1 MTYGTTTNCGAERGD
16 KSMDVK
22 SNVKKRRA
30 ERIRQL
36 TMEDAVGPLPPDQGW
51 GSAPGRAAAP
61 PRTKPWPVSAGQD
74 DTDPDPELLWKRGQ
88 GRWQDPYAGAY
99 GSGKGDDELMGP
111 GPGKRSTFWF
121 AMFVRLVISTLL
133 FAAIWG
139 MNRYEP
145 AWATP
150 IRAFIAK
157 SLTVEMDFQAA
168 QAWYERNFGGAPS
181 LIPIFK
187 TNEDHGLR
195 VGGAA
200 GFSLPIEGSL
210 ASPFALSLKGVE
222 IIPDTGSLQVKAIET
237 GRVLRVARE
246 AETGQTVTV
255 QHAGGYVSVYGHLEQ
270 ISVEKG
276 DWLEGGDVL
285 GSLPP
290 RTQSPLPTLYFAIK
304 KDDRYIDPADVIP
317 FD

>member
-1 MTYGTTTNCGAERGD
+1 
-16 KSMDVK
+16 MDVK

-36 TMEDAVGPLPPDQGW
+36 TLEDAAGPGPLRPERGW
-51 GSAPGRAAAP
+51 ESAPGQAAIP
-61 PRTKPWPVSAGQD
+61 PREQTGRNAKGERADFTAS
-74 DTDPDPELLWKRGQ
+74 DPDPELLWKRGQ
-88 GRWQDPYAGAY
+88 GRWQDPYGGAY
-99 GSGKGDDELMGP
+99 GSRTEDPIVP
-111 GPGKRSTFWF
+111 GPRKKSTFWT
-121 AMFVRLVISTLL
+121 ALFVRLVISSLL
-133 FAAIWG
+133 FAAVWG

-145 AWATP
+145 SWATP

-157 SLTVEMDFQAA
+157 SLTVEMDFQAVE
-168 QAWYERNFGGAPS
+168 AWYTRYFGGAPS
-181 LIPIFK
+181 FIPIFK
-187 TNEDHGLR
+187 TNEDSGLR
-195 VGGAA
+195 VGAAA
-200 GFSLPIEGSL
+200 GFSSPIAGHL
-210 ASPFALSLKGVE
+210 ASPFALSLKGIE
-222 IIPDTGSLQVKAIET
+222 IIPDTGSSQVKTIET
-237 GRVLRVARE
+237 GRVLRVARD
-246 AETGQTVTV
+246 AVTGQTVTV

-290 RTQSPLPTLYFAIK
+290 RTQSPLPTLYFAIQ

>member
-36 TMEDAVGPLPPDQGW
+36 TMEDAAGPLPPDQGW

-168 QAWYERNFGGAPS
+168 QAWYERYFGGAPS
-181 LIPIFK
+181 FIPIFK

-195 VGGAA
+195 VGAAA
-200 GFSLPIEGSL
+200 GFSPPIEGSL
-210 ASPFALSLKGVE
+210 ASPFAISLKGVE
-222 IIPDTGSLQVKAIET
+222 IIPDTSSLQVKAIDT
-237 GRVLRVARE
+237 GRVLRVAQE

>member
-1 MTYGTTTNCGAERGD
+1 
-16 KSMDVK
+16 
-22 SNVKKRRA
+22 
-30 ERIRQL
+30 
-36 TMEDAVGPLPPDQGW
+36 
-51 GSAPGRAAAP
+51 
-61 PRTKPWPVSAGQD
+61 
-74 DTDPDPELLWKRGQ
+74 
-88 GRWQDPYAGAY
+88 
-99 GSGKGDDELMGP
+99 
-111 GPGKRSTFWF
+111 
-121 AMFVRLVISTLL
+121 MFVRLVISTLL

-168 QAWYERNFGGAPS
+168 QAWYERYFGGAPS
-181 LIPIFK
+181 FIPIFK

-195 VGGAA
+195 VGATAA
-200 GFSLPIEGSL
+200 FSLPIEGSL

-222 IIPDTGSLQVKAIET
+222 IIPDTGSLQVKAIDT
-237 GRVLRVARE
+237 GRVVRVARE

-255 QHAGGYVSVYGHLEQ
+255 QHAGGYLSVYGHLDQ

>member
-1 MTYGTTTNCGAERGD
+1 MGQPRNCGAEWGV

-36 TMEDAVGPLPPDQGW
+36 TMEDAVGPLPTDPGW
-51 GSAPGRAAAP
+51 GSAPGRAVAP
-61 PRTKPWPVSAGQD
+61 PRSKPRPASSGQD
-74 DTDPDPELLWKRGQ
+74 DSDPDPELLWKRGQ

-99 GSGKGDDELMGP
+99 GGGKGDDELMGP
-111 GPGKRSTFWF
+111 GSGSRPTFWS

-168 QAWYERNFGGAPS
+168 QAWYERYFGGAPS
-181 LIPIFK
+181 FIPIFK

-195 VGGAA
+195 VGATAA
-200 GFSLPIEGSL
+200 FSLPIEGSL

-222 IIPDTGSLQVKAIET
+222 IIPDTGSLQVKAIDT
-237 GRVLRVARE
+237 GRVVRVARE

-255 QHAGGYVSVYGHLEQ
+255 QHAGGYLSVYGHLDQ

>member
-1 MTYGTTTNCGAERGD
+1 
-16 KSMDVK
+16 MDVK

-51 GSAPGRAAAP
+51 GAAPGRAAAP

-181 LIPIFK
+181 FIPIFK

>member
-1 MTYGTTTNCGAERGD
+1 MGQPRNCGAEWGV

-74 DTDPDPELLWKRGQ
+74 DSDPDPELLWKRGQ

>member
-1 MTYGTTTNCGAERGD
+1 MGQPRNCGAEWGV

-36 TMEDAVGPLPPDQGW
+36 TMEDAVGPLPTDPGW
-51 GSAPGRAAAP
+51 GSAPGRAVAP
-61 PRTKPWPVSAGQD
+61 PRSKPRPASSGQD
-74 DTDPDPELLWKRGQ
+74 DSDPDPELLWKRGQ

-99 GSGKGDDELMGP
+99 GGGKGDDELMGP
-111 GPGKRSTFWF
+111 GSGRSPTFWS

-168 QAWYERNFGGAPS
+168 QAWYERYFGGAPS
-181 LIPIFK
+181 FIPIFK

-195 VGGAA
+195 VGATAA
-200 GFSLPIEGSL
+200 FSLPIEGSL

-222 IIPDTGSLQVKAIET
+222 IIPDTGSLQVKAIDT
-237 GRVLRVARE
+237 GRVVRVARE

-255 QHAGGYVSVYGHLEQ
+255 QHAGGYLSVYGHLDQ

>member
-181 LIPIFK
+181 FIPIFK

-304 KDDRYIDPADVIP
+304 KMTGISIRRM
-317 FD
+317 

>member
-1 MTYGTTTNCGAERGD
+1 
-16 KSMDVK
+16 MDVK

-36 TMEDAVGPLPPDQGW
+36 TMEDAAGPLPLEQGW
-51 GSAPGRAAAP
+51 ETAPGRAAIPRRDQSP
-61 PRTKPWPVSAGQD
+61 PKANVERADIAGPD
-74 DTDPDPELLWKRGQ
+74 PDPDPERLWKRGQ
-88 GRWQDPYAGAY
+88 GRWEDPYGSAY
-99 GSGKGDDELMGP
+99 GSRNEEPLVP
-111 GPGKRSTFWF
+111 GPGRRSTFWS
-121 AMFVRLVISTLL
+121 AMFVRLVISALL

-139 MNRYEP
+139 INRYEP
-145 AWATP
+145 SWSTP

-168 QAWYERNFGGAPS
+168 QAWYERYFGGAPS
-181 LIPIFK
+181 FIPIFK

-195 VGGAA
+195 VGAAA
-200 GFSLPIEGSL
+200 GFSPPIAGNL

-222 IIPDTGSLQVKAIET
+222 IIPDTGNAQVKTIET
-237 GRVLRVARE
+237 GRVLRVARD
-246 AETGQTVTV
+246 AVTGQTVTV

-290 RTQSPLPTLYFAIK
+290 WTQSPLPTLYFAIK

>member
-51 GSAPGRAAAP
+51 GAAPGRAAAP

-181 LIPIFK
+181 FIPIFK

>member
-181 LIPIFK
+181 FIPIFK

>member
-1 MTYGTTTNCGAERGD
+1 
-16 KSMDVK
+16 MDVK

-181 LIPIFK
+181 FIPIFK

>member
-1 MTYGTTTNCGAERGD
+1 MGQPRNCGAEWGG

-36 TMEDAVGPLPPDQGW
+36 TMEDAVGTLPTDPGW
-51 GSAPGRAAAP
+51 GSAPGRAVAP
-61 PRTKPWPVSAGQD
+61 PRSKPRPASSGQD
-74 DTDPDPELLWKRGQ
+74 DSDPDPELLWKRGQ

-99 GSGKGDDELMGP
+99 GGGKGDDELMGP
-111 GPGKRSTFWF
+111 GSGRRPTFWS

-168 QAWYERNFGGAPS
+168 QAWYERYFGGAPS
-181 LIPIFK
+181 FIPIFK

-195 VGGAA
+195 VGATAA
-200 GFSLPIEGSL
+200 FSLPIEGSL

-222 IIPDTGSLQVKAIET
+222 IIPDTGSLQVKAIDT
-237 GRVLRVARE
+237 GRVVRVARE

-255 QHAGGYVSVYGHLEQ
+255 QHAGGYLSVYGHLDQ

>member
-1 MTYGTTTNCGAERGD
+1 
-16 KSMDVK
+16 MDVK

-36 TMEDAVGPLPPDQGW
+36 TLEDAAGPGPRRTEHGWESVPGHAAIPHRDQ
-51 GSAPGRAAAP
+51 AGRKVKGERADI
-61 PRTKPWPVSAGQD
+61 TLSE
-74 DTDPDPELLWKRGQ
+74 PDPELLWKRGQ
-88 GRWQDPYAGAY
+88 GRWEDPYGNAY
-99 GSGKGDDELMGP
+99 GSRNEEPGVP
-111 GPGKRSTFWF
+111 GPKRRSTFWS
-121 AMFVRLVISTLL
+121 AMFVRLVISALL

-139 MNRYEP
+139 INRYEP
-145 AWATP
+145 SWSTP

-168 QAWYERNFGGAPS
+168 QAWYERYFGGAPS
-181 LIPIFK
+181 FIPIFQTK
-187 TNEDHGLR
+187 EDQGLR

-200 GFSLPIEGSL
+200 GFSPPISGSL

-222 IIPDTGSLQVKAIET
+222 IIPDAGSSQVKAIET
-237 GRVLRVARE
+237 GRVLRIARD
-246 AETGQTVTV
+246 AVTGQTVTV

-290 RTQSPLPTLYFAIK
+290 RTQSPLPTLYFAMK